1 MKAVDTY
8 EYVSMLK
15 DLVEEGKEVNM
26 TISGSSMS
34 PFIIHHRDKIF
45 FKAPDRELK
54 KGDIVFFQ
62 RDSGQYVVHRICKV
76 KKEGYYIVGDGQT
89 EIEGPVRPDQ
99 IFARVTRVERKGRI
113 IKEGDFWWRFFE
125 TVWLWVLP
133 ICPLIVKLY
142 NR

>member
-45 FKAPDRELK
+45 FKATDRELK

-76 KKEGYYIVGDGQT
+76 KKEG
-89 EIEGPVRPDQ
+89 
-99 IFARVTRVERKGRI
+99 
-113 IKEGDFWWRFFE
+113 
-125 TVWLWVLP
+125 
-133 ICPLIVKLY
+133 
-142 NR
+142 